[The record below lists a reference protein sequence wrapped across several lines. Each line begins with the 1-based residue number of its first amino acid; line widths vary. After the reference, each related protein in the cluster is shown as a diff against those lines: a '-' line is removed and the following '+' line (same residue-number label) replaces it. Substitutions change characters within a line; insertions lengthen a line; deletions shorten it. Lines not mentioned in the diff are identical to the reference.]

1 MILLAGT
8 DEDGNAV
15 CISGIDD
22 GGSDAEEDVYILGDV
37 FQKNVVTVFD
47 IGAGVLRFAAREY
60 YPSNDPVK
68 A

>member
-8 DEDGNAV
+8 DDAGNDV

-22 GGSDAEEDVYILGDV
+22 GGSDTEEDVYILGDT

-47 IGAGVLRFAAREY
+47 IGAGELKFAAREY
-60 YPSNDPVK
+60 YPSNDPY
-68 A
+68 